1 MGRGRVGYDGGGGML
16 RTLRGY
22 FPAVWRGFYPVMVCH
37 TTEGVKRPEEPEN
50 SLKSDFVFLYKNSA
64 TLSLTDKLSNVSVA
78 HDIKKNSLTI
88 KKNHAD
94 RLSQLLKYVKKFCQR
109 YIFSARVS
117 VN

>member
-1 MGRGRVGYDGGGGML
+1 ML

-22 FPAVWRGFYPVMVCH
+22 FPAVWRGFYPIVVRY
-37 TTEGVKRPEEPEN
+37 TIEGDKRPEEPES
-50 SLKSDFVFLYKNSA
+50 SLKSDFVFLYDNSA

-94 RLSQLLKYVKKFCQR
+94 RLSQLLKYVKKYCQR